1 MTQHRL
7 PIVVCALALAA
18 CLAGC
23 ATNDRPRAASIPR
36 RVITTTVPPTTTT
49 TAPAPR
55 TFANTTSDD
64 PQAAATDIIAAE
76 AATLEPTTSPEEL
89 SNAAVALQI
98 GYRKLA
104 GKDVGAENAV
114 SAKIPD
120 FPTRQALAY
129 NVAAARHLI
138 ALTGQSKPNDA
149 PPAAW
154 VIVAPAPADE
164 LLGYYKEAAAK
175 TGVPW
180 QVLASIHL
188 VETRFGR
195 IRGVSSAGAQGPMQF
210 LPSTWAAYGQGGD
223 INSNH
228 DAIAGAANY
237 LKANG
242 APERLDDAIFRY
254 NHSTNY
260 VQAVRAYADRMTSD
274 ERAFRGYH
282 QWAVLY
288 RTTGGT
294 LMLPIGYPQ
303 VSPVPVSG

>member
-1 MTQHRL
+1 ML
-7 PIVVCALALAA
+7 
-18 CLAGC
+18 
-23 ATNDRPRAASIPR
+23 
-36 RVITTTVPPTTTT
+36 
-49 TAPAPR
+49 R
-55 TFANTTSDD
+55 TFANTTADD
-64 PQAAATDIIAAE
+64 AQAAATDIIAAE
-76 AATLEPTTSPEEL
+76 AATLDPATNAAEL
-89 SNAAVALQI
+89 SNAAVALQL

-104 GKDVGAENAV
+104 GLDVAAENAV
-114 SAKIPD
+114 KDKIGD
-120 FPTRQALAY
+120 SPTRNAVAT

-138 ALTGQSKPNDA
+138 ALTGQSPARDA

-154 VIVAPAPADE
+154 QIVAPAPADE
-164 LLGYYKEAAAK
+164 LLGYYKVAAAN

-180 QVLASIHL
+180 QILASIHL

-210 LPSTWAAYGQGGD
+210 LPSTWAAYGKGD

-254 NHSTNY
+254 NHSSNY
-260 VQAVRAYADRMTSD
+260 VRAIRAYAERMTSD

-288 RTTGGT
+288 RTTAGT
-294 LMLPIGYPQ
+294 LMLPIGYPS
-303 VSPVPVSG
+303 VPPVPVIA